1 MKRFTITSVRQGMT
15 PAAMFD
21 HVGISVADL
30 DAAADWYCRALDLA
44 KEFEFGLPHLAMRG
58 VMLLSRT
65 GYRVELLERA
75 GSAAAGPAPG
85 SPDEA
90 VLRRGYGHMCL
101 DIPDVDAAH
110 AALLAAGAADRMP
123 PRPSPEPGIRM
134 AFVAD
139 PEGNLI
145 ELIDRT
151 SARAR
156 GQ

>member
-1 MKRFTITSVRQGMT
+1 MSS
-15 PAAMFD
+15 AAMFD

-30 DAAADWYCRALDLA
+30 GAATEWYCRALDLEP
-44 KEFEFGLPHLAMRG
+44 EFEFGLPHLTMRG
-58 VMLLSRT
+58 VMLLGRT
-65 GYRVELLERA
+65 GYRIELIERA
-75 GSAAAGPAPG
+75 GSAPAGPAPAG
-85 SPDEA
+85 PDEA
-90 VLRRGYGHMCL
+90 ALRRGYGHVCL

-110 AALLAAGAADRMP
+110 AALIAAGAADQMA
-123 PRPSPEPGIRM
+123 PRASPEPGVRM

-156 GQ
+156 AR

>member
-1 MKRFTITSVRQGMT
+1 MT

-30 DAAADWYCRALDLA
+30 GAATDWYCRALDLEP
-44 KEFEFGLPHLAMRG
+44 EFRFELSHIALRG
-58 VMLLSRT
+58 VMLLGRT
-65 GYRVELLERA
+65 GYRVELIERA
-75 GSAAAGPAPG
+75 GSASAAPAPA

-90 VLRRGYGHMCL
+90 ALRRGYGHMCL

-123 PRPSPEPGIRM
+123 PRASPEPGVRM

-156 GQ
+156 ER

>member
-1 MKRFTITSVRQGMT
+1 MTS
-15 PAAMFD
+15 AAMFD

-30 DAAADWYCRALDLA
+30 GASADWYCRALGLE
-44 KEFEFGLPHLAMRG
+44 KEFEFGLPHLALRG

-75 GSAAAGPAPG
+75 GSAPAGPAPDG
-85 SPDEA
+85 PDEA
-90 VLRRGYGHMCL
+90 ALRRGYGHMCL

-110 AALLAAGAADRMP
+110 AALMAAGAADRMP
-123 PRPSPEPGIRM
+123 PRPSPEPGVRM

-156 GQ
+156 AR